1 MTDITELTAIV
12 TRLAST
18 VEKLTEQ
25 VVAIKNPTL
34 VEEISEAPAKAR
46 SLEIKPEH
54 NFVVVNESDYADDL
68 TESGRT
74 LLDARDSFATLEEAR
89 EYAHLATERPLYI
102 GEVGRS
108 EDESTLKV
116 RLKLRYASS
125 L

>member
-1 MTDITELTAIV
+1 MTDISELTAIV

-34 VEEISEAPAKAR
+34 IEEINEAPAKPR

-74 LLDARDSFATLEEAR
+74 LLNARDSFATLEEAR

-102 GEVGRS
+102 GEVDRR
-108 EDESTLKV
+108 EDEATLKV

>member
-34 VEEISEAPAKAR
+34 VEEISEAPAKPR

-74 LLDARDSFATLEEAR
+74 LLNARDSFATLEEAR

-108 EDESTLKV
+108 EDEATLKV